1 MTLNIYGTVGP
12 GDVYDLDEWTK
23 WLQGHGVDIRDVQRI
38 RFSGRRM
45 TIYRYA
51 VDALGRKFLRR
62 NKAIAMRRP
71 ARRAVLSAPPL
82 WTSR

>member
-1 MTLNIYGTVGP
+1 MTYGTIKG
-12 GDVYDLDEWTK
+12 GDVYDIEEWAA
-23 WLQGHGVDIRDVQRI
+23 WLQGYGVEINEVQRI

-45 TIYRYA
+45 SIYRYA

-62 NKAIAMRRP
+62 NKAIAMKRP
-71 ARRAVLSAPPL
+71 ARRVVLSPPPL